1 MTIGSL
7 FDIGIIILA
16 DRIKNLYDDD
26 EEDDTEEGEQNAVK
40 LLEKPNEFHKE
51 NEQDSNSEFTNQGQN
66 GRTNEIDWWRE
77 QSFYLLPFHLQIY
90 QLTNC
95 LLDIRQ
101 KLAISH
107 NFFSILTR
115 ILVSFD
121 DKHGISNNTWYN
133 T

>member
-1 MTIGSL
+1 MHGASFAFMTIGSL

-66 GRTNEIDWWRE
+66 GRTNEID
-77 QSFYLLPFHLQIY
+77 
-90 QLTNC
+90 
-95 LLDIRQ
+95 
-101 KLAISH
+101 
-107 NFFSILTR
+107 
-115 ILVSFD
+115 
-121 DKHGISNNTWYN
+121 
-133 T
+133 